1 MLGQFFMVAL
11 TNQGIYMASLYCSH
25 CHHHLLE
32 PIHYEDIEID
42 ACMHCGGLWFDSNE
56 LDQVV
61 HAYDPNYHHKEPIV
75 KTLGQ
80 RIGTSSK
87 KCPHCKE
94 LLITHQFEPRSD
106 LKIDICESCHGIW
119 LDKGELDQAKIS
131 HEIHEAEEIIKKET
145 TWADWVFQFFL
156 QLPVEFNIKPRKFP
170 LITVILIVLNVL
182 LILPIINP
190 QLIPNICFQWG
201 LIPQEIWSFGW
212 FVTLLTHQ
220 FLHGGWGHLIG
231 NMYFLYILGDNVE
244 DAMGR
249 IMFPLFYLF
258 CGLVA
263 GMTHVLYELNL
274 GGLSNIPLVGA
285 SGAISGVMAAYIYF
299 FRKAKLT
306 FMFFVFQYKLSPI
319 WYFGIWIAMNVL
331 FLIIGIPNVSWAAH
345 LGGFIAGLVF
355 SYFFYEGILKA
366 NPLIRYL
373 NKGST

>member
-1 MLGQFFMVAL
+1 
-11 TNQGIYMASLYCSH
+11 MASLSCSH

-32 PIHYEDIEID
+32 PIHYENIEID
-42 ACMHCGGLWFDSNE
+42 ACMHCGGLWFDRNE

-61 HAYDPNYHHKEPIV
+61 RAYDPNYQEEPII

-80 RIGTSSK
+80 RIDTSSK

-94 LLITHQFEPRSD
+94 LLVTYQFKQGSD
-106 LKIDICESCHGIW
+106 LKIDICESCSGIW

-131 HEIHEAEEIIKKET
+131 NEIHEAEEIMQKET
-145 TWADWVFQFFL
+145 TWVHWVFQFFL
-156 QLPVEFNIKPRKFP
+156 HLPVEFNIKPRKFP
-170 LITVILIVLNVL
+170 LITVMLIVLNAL

-190 QLIPNICFQWG
+190 PFLQNIWSQWG
-201 LIPQEIWSFGW
+201 LIPEAIGSLNW

-220 FLHGGWGHLIG
+220 FLHGGLGHLIG

-263 GMTHVLYELNL
+263 GITHVLYELSF
-274 GGLSNIPLVGA
+274 GGLSSAPLVGA

-306 FMFFVFQYKLSPI
+306 FMLFVFQYKFSPI
-319 WYFGIWIAMNVL
+319 WYFGIWIATNVL
-331 FLIIGIPNVSWAAH
+331 YLIIGVPHVSWAAH
-345 LGGFIAGLVF
+345 LGGFTAGLVF
-355 SYFFYEGILKA
+355 SYFVYERILKA

-373 NKGST
+373 NQGST